1 MAIITIYLNYFTN
14 YLSAYSQ
21 ELDKILQSII
31 ILLVGYLANYF
42 FGIIIKKQIPEV
54 KERYAFKK
62 AVSTIIAII
71 TMGALIAVWF
81 KETTSLILA
90 YGIISAGIA
99 IALQDVLKNIAGGLI
114 IFLSGPF
121 RAGDRIQVENDIG
134 DVLDINV
141 FNTTIMEIRQWV
153 DGDQYS
159 GRIIQLPNSFILNKP
174 VKNYTRDF
182 SFIWDEINLMLTYD
196 SNWKKAQKIAIDIT
210 NEVTKEFEISAKK
223 ELQDMGEK
231 YLITPADVE
240 GNIYIQITDNWID
253 MRLRYVVDPRRR
265 RTNKHLLNE
274 KILDAFLKE
283 KDIKIASATYEV
295 VGFPPVKMAK

>member
-1 MAIITIYLNYFTN
+1 M
-14 YLSAYSQ
+14 
-21 ELDKILQSII
+21 DKILLSII

-42 FGIIIKKQIPEV
+42 FGIIIKRQIQEI

-71 TMGALIAVWF
+71 AMGALIAVWF
-81 KETTSLILA
+81 KETTSLIVA

-99 IALQDVLKNIAGGLI
+99 IALQDVLKNVAGGHI

-121 RAGDRIQVENDIG
+121 RAGDRIQIETDMG

-141 FNTTIMEIRQWV
+141 FNTKIMEIRQWV

-159 GRIIQLPNSFILNKP
+159 GRIIQLPNSFILNKT

-182 SFIWDEINLMLTYD
+182 SFIWDEIHLMLTYD
-196 SNWKKAQKIAIDIT
+196 SNWRKAQKIAVDIA
-210 NEVTKEFEISAKK
+210 NDVTKEFEISAKK
-223 ELQDMGEK
+223 ELQDMGDK

-240 GNIYIQITDNWID
+240 SKIYTQITDNWID
-253 MRLRYVVDPRRR
+253 MQLRYVVDPRRR

-283 KDIKIASATYEV
+283 KDIKIASATYEI
-295 VGFPPVKMAK
+295 VGFPAVRMEK